1 MEKIKEFLKENMGGL
16 VSALANGENKL
27 NVPSGPVTN
36 LGVVG
41 HTEKRKAEDSSDVQQ
56 PPEKKQSTD

>member
-16 VSALANGENKL
+16 VSSLANGENKF
-27 NVPSGPVTN
+27 NAPSGPVTN

-41 HTEKRKAEDSSDVQQ
+41 HTEKRKAEGSSDAQQ
-56 PPEKKQSTD
+56 PPEKKQATN

>member
-16 VSALANGENKL
+16 VSSLAGGENKL
-27 NVPSGPVTN
+27 NLSSAPVTN

-41 HTEKRKAEDSSDVQQ
+41 HTEKRKGEEDSKETEQ
-56 PPEKKQSTD
+56 PPAKKTC